1 MGNWCSGLTETT
13 YHEKKL
19 YIPAEIR
26 EKLGLKPGEKLN
38 IAIIDRRSFKVELQ
52 RKLPEEELI
61 EALETPPKIGVP
73 DALTRRTIY
82 EDIR

>member
-1 MGNWCSGLTETT
+1 MTETT

-26 EKLGLKPGEKLN
+26 EKLGLKSGEKLKVT
-38 IAIIDRRSFKVELQ
+38 IIDRRSFKVELQ
-52 RKLPEEELI
+52 RKLPEEELVD
-61 EALETPPKIGVP
+61 ALENPPEIGVP
-73 DALTRRTIY
+73 EGLTRREIY

>member
-1 MGNWCSGLTETT
+1 LTETT

-26 EKLGLKPGEKLN
+26 EKLGLKPGEKLDVTLL
-38 IAIIDRRSFKVELQ
+38 DRRSFKVELQ
-52 RKLPEEELI
+52 RKLPEEELL
-61 EALETPPKIGVP
+61 EALEDPPEIGVP
-73 DALTRRTIY
+73 DTLTRREIY